1 MKIIDSARLIK
12 DCTNLKA
19 IVKFLT
25 VKRLIRK
32 IKPVEKKQPPK
43 IVWNAFNR
51 RNLLS
56 LLYIIHLYS

>member
-32 IKPVEKKQPPK
+32 IKPVEKKSHL
-43 IVWNAFNR
+43 R
-51 RNLLS
+51 S
-56 LLYIIHLYS
+56 YGIHSIGET